1 MLVHATRLSLLRS
14 AVPRVALTRGFTT
27 TPTSLLAASPSS
39 STPSAEPA
47 AASTD
52 YKPIERLTVFGAGL
66 MGAGIAQ
73 VAAQNGVEVVMTD
86 VSDGALANGRAIIQK
101 SLTRLARKAHP
112 DDSSAQSTYIDR
124 VFSNLTT
131 TTSAPTAVEKTD
143 CVIEAIV
150 EHLPTKQELFRRL
163 DEIAPEEAVFASNT
177 SSLGVAEIAAL
188 CGKGRRGR
196 FGGFHAFNPVPQMK
210 LVEIISTPETSPAT
224 TAALLD
230 LCKRMKKTPV
240 TCKDTPGFIVNRL
253 LVPYL
258 LSALRMVERGE
269 ATAEDIDT
277 AMKLGA
283 GVPMGPLELSDFVG
297 LDTLSHIASAW
308 RSSDALD
315 APTQAQVEPVQLL
328 EKLVGEGKRGRKS
341 GEGVFQYGEK

>member
-1 MLVHATRLSLLRS
+1 MLFHSIRYTLARS
-14 AVPRVALTRGFTT
+14 TLPRAGFTRSLSS
-27 TPTSLLAASPSS
+27 TPTSLFASP
-39 STPSAEPA
+39 PSNNTAHPA
-47 AASTD
+47 PRAAD
-52 YKPIERLTVFGAGL
+52 FQPIKRLTVFGAGL

-86 VSDGALANGRAIIQK
+86 VSDGALDNGRSIIQK

-112 DDSSAQSTYIDR
+112 DDSSAQQTYIDS
-124 VFSNLTT
+124 VFSRLTT
-131 TTSAPTAVEKTD
+131 TTSAPSAVLDTD

-163 DEIAPEEAVFASNT
+163 DEIAPADAIFASNT
-177 SSLGVAEIAAL
+177 SSLSVGEIAAL
-188 CGKGRRGR
+188 VGEGRRRR

-210 LVEIISTPETSPAT
+210 LVEIISTPDTSPAT

-269 ATAEDIDT
+269 ASAEDIDT

-308 RSSDALD
+308 RSSADSLD
-315 APTQAQVEPVQLL
+315 RGTAVQVEPVEVL
-328 EKLVGEGKRGRKS
+328 ERLVGEGKRGRKS
-341 GEGVFQYGEK
+341 GEGVFKYGDK